1 MENVHLQNMRVN
13 LNANVYLD
21 IWEMDITAEKKH
33 QILQSVS
40 LECAYVLWDTFIM
53 ELVAEKILYQNLS
66 ILELNLCAMAIHVH
80 VQKVTNSTY

>member
-1 MENVHLQNMRVN
+1 MRGN

-21 IWEMDITAEKKH
+21 IWEMAITAEKKP
-33 QILQSVS
+33 QILQNVS
-40 LECAYVLWDTFIM
+40 LECAYALWDTFIM

>member
-1 MENVHLQNMRVN
+1 MENVHLQNMRGN

-33 QILQSVS
+33 QILQNVF

-66 ILELNLCAMAIHVH
+66 IPELNLCAMAIHVH

>member
-1 MENVHLQNMRVN
+1 MRGN

-21 IWEMDITAEKKH
+21 IWEMAITAERKH

-40 LECAYVLWDTFIM
+40 LECVFVLWDTFIM
-53 ELVAEKILYQNLS
+53 ELVAEKIHYQNLN

>member
-1 MENVHLQNMRVN
+1 MGNVFLQNMKGN
-13 LNANVYLD
+13 LNVYAPLD
-21 IWEMDITAEKKH
+21 TQEMVIIAEKKH
-33 QILQSVS
+33 QILLSVS